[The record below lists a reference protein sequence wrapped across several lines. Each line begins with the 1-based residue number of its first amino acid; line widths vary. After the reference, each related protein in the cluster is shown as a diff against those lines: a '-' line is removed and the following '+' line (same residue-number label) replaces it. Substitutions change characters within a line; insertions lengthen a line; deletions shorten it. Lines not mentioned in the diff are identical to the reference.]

1 MLLTEQEV
9 DELRKSLP
17 AVCKHQDVIRAA
29 ESAVLEKLKVQEPA
43 LVRYNKHMNGEI
55 EPDPVERLRFFL
67 SLALTG
73 QNWLDVEKFLDDLP
87 PDDVV
92 RDAERYRWLR
102 DSGKG
107 DDLIRGDCRGA
118 YLPESAAL
126 DAAIDA
132 AMGER

>member
-1 MLLTEQEV
+1 MILTREEV
-9 DELRKSLP
+9 DECFSQPSKSGFGKSRYDIAQL
-17 AVCKHQDVIRAA
+17 V
-29 ESAVLEKLKVQEPA
+29 ESELLEKLKAQEPA

-92 RDAERYRWLR
+92 RDAESLLTKAHNLR
-102 DSGKG
+102 HGGYDPNE
-107 DDLIRGDCRGA
+107 I
-118 YLPESAAL
+118 
-126 DAAIDA
+126 
-132 AMGER
+132 

>member
-9 DELRKSLP
+9 DALRKSLP

-29 ESAVLEKLKVQEPA
+29 ESAVLEKLKTQEPGITFDGMTA
-43 LVRYNKHMNGEI
+43 LEFIGKELFEFQEATGCCTADEYLSHKH
-55 EPDPVERLRFFL
+55 P
-67 SLALTG
+67 
-73 QNWLDVEKFLDDLP
+73 LP
-87 PDDVV
+87 PADVV

-107 DDLIRGDCRGA
+107 DDLIRGDCRGV

-126 DAAIDA
+126 DRAIDS
-132 AMGER
+132 AMEKA